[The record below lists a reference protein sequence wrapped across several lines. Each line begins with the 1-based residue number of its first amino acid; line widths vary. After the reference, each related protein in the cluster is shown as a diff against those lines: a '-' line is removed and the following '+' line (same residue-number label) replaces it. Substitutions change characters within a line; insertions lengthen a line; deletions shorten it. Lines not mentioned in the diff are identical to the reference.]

1 MRRLGRSHF
10 HIWLLLPAFAFYTV
24 FWMAPALIALVSS
37 FTQWN
42 GISFDSIRWVGL
54 ANYIQLFDDRW
65 FWNALRNN
73 LLFVGVVLCSI
84 VVLGMTYALILNAK
98 PRGHSVFS
106 TIFFVPI
113 VLSSVVIG
121 LLFTQ
126 MLSPTVGFI
135 GPALAAIGVP
145 GVEQHQWLGS
155 KDTALPMVMLVYI
168 WRELGFA
175 ILLLLAGLQTIPN
188 DYIEAARIDGASA
201 WNITRHITLPLMK
214 PVLTVVIVLIT
225 TNAFLLFDLV
235 IVMTNGGPFHAS
247 EVLSV
252 FMYSQAFLKGN
263 PGYGTAIAM
272 MLFVIILCVSVIQ
285 LVLGGRGRKER

>member
-1 MRRLGRSHF
+1 MRRSGRTKF

-24 FWMAPALIALVSS
+24 FWMIPAVVAFLSS

-42 GISFDSIRWVGL
+42 GVSLASIRWVGL
-54 ANYIQLFDDRW
+54 ANYIELFDDRW

-73 LLFVGVVLCSI
+73 LLFVAVVLCAI
-84 VVLGMTYALILNAK
+84 IVLGMTYALILNAK

-106 TIFFVPI
+106 TIFFIPI

-126 MLSPTVGFI
+126 MLSPTVGLV
-135 GPALAAIGVP
+135 GPALSALGAP
-145 GVEQHQWLGS
+145 GVAEHQWLGS
-155 KDTALPMVMLVYI
+155 RDTALPMIMVVYV
-168 WRELGFA
+168 WQQLGFA

-188 DYIEAARIDGASA
+188 DYIEAARVDGASA
-201 WNITRHITLPLMK
+201 WNITRHITLPLMR
-214 PVLTVVIVLIT
+214 PVLTVVIVLVT

-252 FMYSQAFLKGN
+252 FMYSEAFLKGN

-272 MLFVIILCVSVIQ
+272 MLFVIVLCVSAIQ
-285 LVLGGRGRKER
+285 LALSGRGQKAV

>member
-1 MRRLGRSHF
+1 MRRSGRSKF
-10 HIWLLLPAFAFYTV
+10 YIWLLLPAFFFYTV
-24 FWMAPALIALVSS
+24 FWMLPAVVAFLSS

-42 GISFDSIRWVGL
+42 GVSLASIRWVGL
-54 ANYIQLFDDRW
+54 ANYAELFNDRW

-73 LLFVGVVLCSI
+73 LVFVAVVVSSI
-84 VVLGMTYALILNAK
+84 VILGMTYALILNSK

-106 TIFFVPI
+106 TIFFIPI

-126 MLSPTVGFI
+126 MLSPTVGLV
-135 GPALAAIGVP
+135 GPALSAIGMP
-145 GVEQHQWLGS
+145 EAANHQWLGS
-155 KDTALPMVMLVYI
+155 RDTALPMIMVVYI

-175 ILLLLAGLQTIPN
+175 ILLLIAGLQTIPK
-188 DYIEAARIDGASA
+188 DYLEAARIDGATP
-201 WNITRHITLPLMK
+201 WDITRYVTLPLMR
-214 PVLTVVIVLIT
+214 PILTVVIVLAT

-252 FMYSQAFLKGN
+252 FMYSEAFLKGN

-272 MLFVIILCVSVIQ
+272 LLFVIILCVSGLQ
-285 LVLGGRGRKER
+285 LALSGRGQKAN

>member
-1 MRRLGRSHF
+1 VRRRSKF
-10 HIWLLLPAFAFYTV
+10 YIWLLLPAFLFYTL
-24 FWMAPALIALVSS
+24 FWMIPAVTALISS
-37 FTQWN
+37 LTQWN
-42 GISFDSIRWVGL
+42 GVSLASIRWVGL
-54 ANYIQLFDDRW
+54 ANYAELFSDRW

-73 LLFVGVVLCSI
+73 LVFVAVVVSSI
-84 VVLGMTYALILNAK
+84 VILGMTYSLILNAR
-98 PRGHSVFS
+98 PRGHQVFS
-106 TIFFVPI
+106 TIFFIPI

-126 MLSPTVGFI
+126 MLSPTVGLL
-135 GPALAAIGVP
+135 GPLLNAVGVP
-145 GVEQHQWLGS
+145 GAADHQWLGS
-155 KDTALPMVMLVYI
+155 RDTALPAIMVVYI

-175 ILLLLAGLQTIPN
+175 ILLLMAGLQTIPK
-188 DYIEAARIDGASA
+188 DYLEAARVDGASP

-214 PVLTVVIVLIT
+214 PVLTVVIVLAT

-235 IVMTNGGPFHAS
+235 IVMTNGGPFHGS

-252 FMYSQAFLKGN
+252 FMYSEAFLKGN

-285 LVLGGRGRKER
+285 LVLSGRGRRGV

>member
-1 MRRLGRSHF
+1 MRRSGRTKF
-10 HIWLLLPAFAFYTV
+10 HIWLLLPAFTFYTV
-24 FWMAPALIALVSS
+24 FWIVPAVVAFLSS

-42 GISFDSIRWVGL
+42 GVSLASIRWVGL
-54 ANYIQLFDDRW
+54 ANYVELFDDRW

-73 LLFVGVVLCSI
+73 LLFVAVVLCAI
-84 VVLGMTYALILNAK
+84 IVLGMTYALILNAR

-106 TIFFVPI
+106 TIFFIPI

-126 MLSPTVGFI
+126 MLSPTVGLV
-135 GPALAAIGVP
+135 GPALSALGVP
-145 GVEQHQWLGS
+145 GVAEHQWLGS
-155 KDTALPMVMLVYI
+155 RDTALPMIMMVYV
-168 WRELGFA
+168 WQQLGFA

-188 DYIEAARIDGASA
+188 DYIEAARVDGASA
-201 WNITRHITLPLMK
+201 WNITRHITLPLMR
-214 PVLTVVIVLIT
+214 PVLTVVIVLVT

-235 IVMTNGGPFHAS
+235 VVMTNGGPFHAS

-252 FMYSQAFLKGN
+252 FMYSEAFLKGN

-272 MLFVIILCVSVIQ
+272 MLFVIVLCVSVIQ
-285 LVLGGRGRKER
+285 LALSGRGQKAA

>member
-1 MRRLGRSHF
+1 VKRPGRTNF

-24 FWMAPALIALVSS
+24 FWMLPAFIALLSS

-42 GISFDSIRWVGL
+42 GISLESIRWVGF
-54 ANYIQLFDDRW
+54 ANYLELFDDRW

-73 LLFVGVVLCSI
+73 LLFVAVVLSSI
-84 VVLGMTYALILNAK
+84 IILGMTYALILNAK

-126 MLSPTVGFI
+126 MLSPTVGLV

-145 GVEQHQWLGS
+145 GVVEHQWLGD
-155 KDTALPMVMLVYI
+155 KNTALPMVMLVYI

-188 DYIEAARIDGASA
+188 DYLEAARIDGASP
-201 WNITRHITLPLMK
+201 WKITRHITLPLMK
-214 PVLTVVIVLIT
+214 PVLTVVIVLVT

-235 IVMTNGGPFHAS
+235 IVMTNGGPFHGS

-252 FMYSQAFLKGN
+252 FMYSEAFLKGN

-272 MLFVIILCVSVIQ
+272 MLFVIILCVSAIQ
-285 LVLGGRGRKER
+285 LALSGRGQKAA

>member
-1 MRRLGRSHF
+1 M
-10 HIWLLLPAFAFYTV
+10 WLLLPAFTFYTV
-24 FWMAPALIALVSS
+24 FWIVPAVVAFLSS

-42 GISFDSIRWVGL
+42 GVSLASIRWVGL
-54 ANYIQLFDDRW
+54 ANYVELFDDRW

-73 LLFVGVVLCSI
+73 LLFVAVVLCAI
-84 VVLGMTYALILNAK
+84 IVLGMTYALILNAR

-106 TIFFVPI
+106 TIFFIPI

-126 MLSPTVGFI
+126 MLSPTVGLV
-135 GPALAAIGVP
+135 GPALSALGVP
-145 GVEQHQWLGS
+145 GVAEHQWLGS
-155 KDTALPMVMLVYI
+155 RDTALPMIMMVYV
-168 WRELGFA
+168 WQQLGFA

-188 DYIEAARIDGASA
+188 DYIEAARVDGASA
-201 WNITRHITLPLMK
+201 WNITRHITLPLMR
-214 PVLTVVIVLIT
+214 PVLTVVIVLVT

-235 IVMTNGGPFHAS
+235 VVMTNGGPFHAS

-252 FMYSQAFLKGN
+252 FMYSEAFLKGN

-272 MLFVIILCVSVIQ
+272 MLFVIVLCVSVIQ
-285 LVLGGRGRKER
+285 LALSGRGQKAA

>member
-1 MRRLGRSHF
+1 VKRPGRTNF
-10 HIWLLLPAFAFYTV
+10 HIWLLLPAFVFYTV
-24 FWMAPALIALVSS
+24 FWIAPALIALLSS

-42 GISFDSIRWVGL
+42 GISLGSIRWVGL
-54 ANYIQLFDDRW
+54 ANYVELFDDRW

-73 LLFVGVVLCSI
+73 LLFVAVVLSSI
-84 VVLGMTYALILNAK
+84 IILGMTYALILNAK

-106 TIFFVPI
+106 TIFFIPI

-126 MLSPTVGFI
+126 MLSPTVGLV
-135 GPALAAIGVP
+135 GPALAAAGIP
-145 GVEQHQWLGS
+145 GVEQYQWLGS

-188 DYIEAARIDGASA
+188 DYIEAARIDGASP
-201 WNITRHITLPLMK
+201 WNITRHITLPLMR
-214 PVLTVVIVLIT
+214 PVLTVVIVLVT
-225 TNAFLLFDLV
+225 TNAFLLFDLI
-235 IVMTNGGPFHAS
+235 IVMTNGGPFHGS

-272 MLFVIILCVSVIQ
+272 MLFVIILCVSGIQ
-285 LVLGGRGRKER
+285 LALSGRGQKA

>member
-1 MRRLGRSHF
+1 MRRTGRTKF
-10 HIWLLLPAFAFYTV
+10 HIWLLLPAFVFYTV
-24 FWMAPALIALVSS
+24 FWMAPAIIALLSS

-42 GISFDSIRWVGL
+42 GISLSSIHWVGL
-54 ANYIQLFDDRW
+54 SNYAELFGDKF
-65 FWNALRNN
+65 FWGALRNN
-73 LLFVGVVLCSI
+73 VVFVAVVLCSI
-84 VVLGMTYALILNAK
+84 VILGMTYALILNAK

-126 MLSPTVGFI
+126 MLSPTVGLV
-135 GPALAAIGVP
+135 GPTLAGL
-145 GVEQHQWLGS
+145 GFTELNQYQWLGS
-155 KDTALPMVMLVYI
+155 RDTALPMVMVVYI

-188 DYIEAARIDGASA
+188 DYIEAARIDGASP
-201 WNITRHITLPLMK
+201 WNITRYITLPLMK
-214 PVLTVVIVLIT
+214 PVLTVVIVLVT

-235 IVMTNGGPFHAS
+235 IVMTKGGPFHAS

-252 FMYSQAFLKGN
+252 FMYNEAFLKGN

-272 MLFVIILCVSVIQ
+272 MLFLIILCVSVIQ
-285 LVLGGRGRKER
+285 LALSGRGRKAG

>member
-1 MRRLGRSHF
+1 MRRSGRTKF

-24 FWMAPALIALVSS
+24 FWIVPAVVAFLSS

-42 GISFDSIRWVGL
+42 GVSLASIRWVGL
-54 ANYIQLFDDRW
+54 ANYVELFDDRW

-73 LLFVGVVLCSI
+73 LLFVAVVLCAI
-84 VVLGMTYALILNAK
+84 IVLGMTYALILNAR

-106 TIFFVPI
+106 TIFFIPI

-126 MLSPTVGFI
+126 MLSPTVGLV
-135 GPALAAIGVP
+135 GPALSALGVP
-145 GVEQHQWLGS
+145 GVAEHQWLGS
-155 KDTALPMVMLVYI
+155 RDTALPMIMMVYV
-168 WRELGFA
+168 WQQLGFA

-188 DYIEAARIDGASA
+188 DYIEAARVDGASA
-201 WNITRHITLPLMK
+201 WNITRHITLPLMR
-214 PVLTVVIVLIT
+214 PVLTVVIVLVT

-235 IVMTNGGPFHAS
+235 VVMTNGGPFHAS

-252 FMYSQAFLKGN
+252 FMYSEAFLKGN

-272 MLFVIILCVSVIQ
+272 MLFVIVLCVSVIQ
-285 LVLGGRGRKER
+285 LALSGRGQKAA

>member
-1 MRRLGRSHF
+1 MRRSGRTKF

-24 FWMAPALIALVSS
+24 FWIVPAVVAFLSS

-42 GISFDSIRWVGL
+42 GVSLASIRWVGL
-54 ANYIQLFDDRW
+54 ANYVELFDDRW

-73 LLFVGVVLCSI
+73 LLFVAVVLCAI
-84 VVLGMTYALILNAK
+84 IVLGMTYALILNAR

-106 TIFFVPI
+106 TIFFIPI

-126 MLSPTVGFI
+126 MLSPTVGLV
-135 GPALAAIGVP
+135 GPALSALGVP
-145 GVEQHQWLGS
+145 GVSEHQWLGS
-155 KDTALPMVMLVYI
+155 RDTALPMIMLVYV
-168 WRELGFA
+168 WQQLGFA

-188 DYIEAARIDGASA
+188 DYIEAARVDGASA
-201 WNITRHITLPLMK
+201 WNITRHITLPLMR
-214 PVLTVVIVLIT
+214 PVLTVVIVLVT

-235 IVMTNGGPFHAS
+235 VVMTNGGPFHAS

-252 FMYSQAFLKGN
+252 FMYSEAFLKGN

-272 MLFVIILCVSVIQ
+272 MLFVIVLCVSVIQ
-285 LVLGGRGRKER
+285 LALSGRGQKAA